1 MRSTLLIAVVT
12 AALLTLSTH
21 DGFAQIPSAAASAS
35 PSPATLMPGTVI
47 DANNIAGYIQYLPA
61 AAEAAVRHGLKI
73 QVVPTKRLDW
83 SAGFTQAT
91 EKYSSQ
97 VGLDKDDY
105 ITNYVAGAPFPT
117 VDLTDPKAAVKI
129 AYNWHMGP
137 FMPDDFSLAPW
148 GSFAYSDQA
157 TGHLQAEEDYNY
169 VCDQFTFLR
178 FAHRT
183 EVDPRPTIG
192 SNSQGFEW
200 KARCNEW
207 TATPMGDQGEGSG
220 IWIRYV
226 DPNRG
231 DEFYGFNTETRRVR
245 RGASSLQAVNEGC
258 RSCHQPYW
266 AYALPKTEVYAY
278 RILGTASLL
287 ACLTASEEP
296 AGLRP
301 DENGFSISE
310 QPFELRNAYIL
321 EMRPKAADGG
331 NLRTLVFIDT
341 EAYLWLAAEF
351 FDGNE
356 RTATAIPLWRAHP
369 SPAGGNL
376 FDLAG
381 EFYVPG
387 QQTTMSPKAEM
398 HGLEVSPYTTHTN
411 PNYPRWFF
419 RTLVPAHGDFAQKID
434 SGDVSEGTFNPQS
447 LMR

>member
-1 MRSTLLIAVVT
+1 
-12 AALLTLSTH
+12 
-21 DGFAQIPSAAASAS
+21 
-35 PSPATLMPGTVI
+35 MPGTVI
-47 DANNIAGYIQYLPA
+47 DVNNVTQYVGYLPVA
-61 AAEAAVRHGLKI
+61 AQSAVHHGLKI
-73 QVVPTKRLDW
+73 RLVPTKRLDW

-117 VDLTDPKAAVKI
+117 VNLTDPKAAVKI

-148 GSFAYSDQA
+148 GSYAYLDSSGAIEPQ
-157 TGHLQAEEDYNY
+157 EDYNY

-183 EVDPRPTIG
+183 EIDPRPNLG
-192 SNSQGFEW
+192 SNPEGFEW

-207 TATPMGDQGEGSG
+207 SSTPMGDGGEGSG
-220 IWIRYV
+220 IWIRYL
-226 DPNRG
+226 DPQRG
-231 DEFYGFNTETRRVR
+231 DEFYGFNSQTRRIR
-245 RGASSLQAVNEGC
+245 RSGAGSQAVGEGC

-266 AYALPKTEVYAY
+266 AYALPKTEYYSY
-278 RILGTASLL
+278 RILGTTALA
-287 ACLTASEEP
+287 ACLTANDEP

-301 DENGFSISE
+301 AERALSMGE
-310 QPFELRNAYIL
+310 EPFELRNAYIL
-321 EMRPKAADGG
+321 EMRPKASDGG

-341 EAYLWLAAEF
+341 EAYVWIAAEF

-356 RTATAIPLWRAHP
+356 RTAAAIPLWRSRP

-381 EFYVPG
+381 QFYVPDRHPAM
-387 QQTTMSPKAEM
+387 TAASDTAK
-398 HGLEVSPYTTHTN
+398 
-411 PNYPRWFF
+411 WFF
-419 RTLVPAHGDFAQKID
+419 RTLVPAHGDFTQKVD
-434 SGDVSEGTFNPQS
+434 TGEVSEAMFNPQLLS
-447 LMR
+447 R